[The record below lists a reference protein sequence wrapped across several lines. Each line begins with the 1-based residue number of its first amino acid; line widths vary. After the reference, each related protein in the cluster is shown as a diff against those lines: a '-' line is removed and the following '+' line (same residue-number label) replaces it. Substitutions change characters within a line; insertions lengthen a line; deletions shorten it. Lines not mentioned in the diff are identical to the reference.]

1 VAHKNIRFK
10 RIEECHEEYAPC
22 IGVCEVYNVCC
33 KNRKIK
39 KLSIQDLL
47 ENKTR
52 FPTVVIPYGKDGS
65 NNHAF
70 VVVDDLIFDSTQTHA
85 MQLCRESLDW
95 ICGEKG
101 IASINI
107 ALRFNQSFGTKE
119 KLQHKEK
126 TNW

>member
-1 VAHKNIRFK
+1 MK
-10 RIEECHEEYAPC
+10 
-22 IGVCEVYNVCC
+22 
-33 KNRKIK
+33 
-39 KLSIQDLL
+39 
-47 ENKTR
+47 
-52 FPTVVIPYGKDGS
+52 
-65 NNHAF
+65 
-70 VVVDDLIFDSTQTHA
+70 
-85 MQLCRESLDW
+85 LCRESLDW

>member
-1 VAHKNIRFK
+1 MQEHI
-10 RIEECHEEYAPC
+10 PC
-22 IGVCEVYNVCC
+22 IGVCAVYNVRS
-33 KNRKIK
+33 KNKKIK
-39 KLSIQDLL
+39 KLSIEDLL

-85 MQLCRESLDW
+85 LKLSRENLDW
-95 ICGEKG
+95 ICGEDG
-101 IASINI
+101 MASINI
-107 ALRFNQSFGTKE
+107 ALHFNQSIGIKE
-119 KLQHKEK
+119 KLQQKEK